1 MQFKGSKKT
10 LQQIAQEL
18 RVDAIVDGT
27 VERSGDRVLVTV
39 HLAQVSPERQLWA
52 NQYERGIRD
61 LPVLESEIARA
72 VAREIKVKLAP
83 EQEGALASRV
93 RVDPEAH
100 LEYLQGLYYGSKTT
114 EVELLTAVTHFK
126 NAVAKDPNYA
136 AAYADLAMAY
146 FWLGHSESE
155 GPSVKE
161 TGPPANAAVAKA
173 LELDP
178 SLASVHLALGLL
190 ATNDWNW
197 PEAERQY
204 RIAISLNPNCGDCYR
219 QYGVLLQGLGLNE
232 DAVIQIKYA
241 IELNPLDAGNQNQLA
256 LIAFTSGQYDLA
268 IAGFEALHD
277 SAWSRPLAL
286 SYAMKRSYSEAIANL
301 SKCKT
306 NSSAN
311 AWCLSALAYVYG
323 VAGNKREAKAVL
335 SQLKEISHH
344 HYVYP
349 SRFALAY
356 LSLDEDEALTWL
368 ERAYDEK
375 DPGLFWLK
383 VTPVYDP
390 LRSEPRFTVLMR
402 KLNFLQ

>member
-1 MQFKGSKKT
+1 MK
-10 LQQIAQEL
+10 L
-18 RVDAIVDGT
+18 R
-27 VERSGDRVLVTV
+27 S
-39 HLAQVSPERQLWA
+39 
-52 NQYERGIRD
+52 
-61 LPVLESEIARA
+61 
-72 VAREIKVKLAP
+72 
-83 EQEGALASRV
+83 
-93 RVDPEAH
+93 
-100 LEYLQGLYYGSKTT
+100 
-114 EVELLTAVTHFK
+114 LLFQ
-126 NAVAKDPNYA
+126 
-136 AAYADLAMAY
+136 
-146 FWLGHSESE
+146 
-155 GPSVKE
+155 KE
-161 TGPPANAAVAKA
+161 
-173 LELDP
+173 
-178 SLASVHLALGLL
+178 LAL
-190 ATNDWNW
+190 
-197 PEAERQY
+197 
-204 RIAISLNPNCGDCYR
+204 
-219 QYGVLLQGLGLNE
+219 
-232 DAVIQIKYA
+232 K
-241 IELNPLDAGNQNQLA
+241 NPLDAGNQNQLA

-390 LRSEPRFTVLMR
+390 LRSEPRFKVLMR